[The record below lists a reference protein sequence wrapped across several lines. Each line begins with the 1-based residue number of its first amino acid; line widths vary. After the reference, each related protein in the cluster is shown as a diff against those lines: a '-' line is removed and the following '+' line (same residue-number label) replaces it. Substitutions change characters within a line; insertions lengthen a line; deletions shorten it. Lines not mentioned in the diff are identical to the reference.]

1 MLFRLLGRIIAPWLQ
16 IRREPVAADA
26 ALVLPDLPVCYAI
39 ERYGL
44 SNVLILEQACREA
57 GLPSP
62 LVEMP
67 TDLTGQ
73 GRAVVATSRRN
84 GFWFGRPRNRT
95 HSEGLANLVAALGR
109 APALE
114 GERGRALRLLL
125 GLFERETA
133 MALLAAG

>member
-67 TDLTGQ
+67 TSTSPGWP
-73 GRAVVATSRRN
+73 RASTWRAKTSLK
-84 GFWFGRPRNRT
+84 P
-95 HSEGLANLVAALGR
+95 
-109 APALE
+109 
-114 GERGRALRLLL
+114 
-125 GLFERETA
+125 
-133 MALLAAG
+133 